1 MSDDVECCQECS
13 YWENRA
19 EINTENE
26 IKMKVK
32 KIEGDTI
39 IAVPKLNIQTNKPAG
54 GTHKASRGLD
64 VERKL
69 GIIKAIIRKS
79 RGWLN
84 LPR

>member
-1 MSDDVECCQECS
+1 MSSDIECCEKCS
-13 YWENRA
+13 YWEDRA
-19 EINTENE
+19 DINTDSE

-39 IAVPKLNIQTNKPAG
+39 IAIPKLNNETTKPVS
-54 GTHKASRGLD
+54 GTHKADRGLG

>member
-1 MSDDVECCQECS
+1 MSQ
-13 YWENRA
+13 
-19 EINTENE
+19 
-26 IKMKVK
+26 
-32 KIEGDTI
+32 
-39 IAVPKLNIQTNKPAG
+39 KLNNETTKPVS
-54 GTHKASRGLD
+54 GTHKTDRGLG